1 MRAERRSPHRPW
13 GGWVALREA
22 FLDRVAGVRPG
33 DVLNPAV
40 YGLDPVPALAVAAGL
55 KRVGNRLKAEAVDAS
70 GRRVDYRKLR
80 ASPAYAELR
89 AVWTPRL
96 CGLEPERLE
105 TREERTAFWI
115 NVYNTLVIDA
125 VIAFG
130 LERARARGW
139 LELLRFFR
147 RAAYRIGRHRYSLED
162 IEHGLLRANRG
173 SPFLPGPQFGPGDP
187 RRRYALEAVDP
198 RVHFALS
205 CGSRSCPPI
214 GVYDPA
220 GLDAQLD
227 VAAASFVREEVRLDP
242 GRRRVLLSPLF
253 RWYLGDFGGRAGLVR
268 FLLRYLPEGEARD
281 WFARNHPRLRWR
293 FTRYDWGVNVWGAA
307 EPVA

>member
-1 MRAERRSPHRPW
+1 MAF
-13 GGWVALREA
+13 REA
-22 FLDRVAGVRPG
+22 WLDRIAGVRPG

-40 YGLDPVPALAVAAGL
+40 YGLEAVPALAVAAGL
-55 KRVGNRLKAEAVDAS
+55 KRVGNRLKAEVVDAS
-70 GRRVDYRKLR
+70 GRRVDCRRLR
-80 ASPAYAELR
+80 ANPAYAELR

-96 CGLEPERLE
+96 CGLDLDGLE
-105 TREERTAFWI
+105 TREARTAFWI
-115 NVYNTLVIDA
+115 NVYHTLAIDA

-130 LERARARGW
+130 LERTRVRSGW
-139 LELLRFFR
+139 DLLRFFR
-147 RAAYRIGRHRYSLED
+147 RAAYRVGRYRYSLED

-173 SPFLPGPQFGPGDP
+173 SPFLPGPQFGPGDH
-187 RRRYALEAVDP
+187 RRRYALAAVDP
-198 RVHFALS
+198 RVHFTLN

-214 GVYDPA
+214 GVYDPE
-220 GLDAQLD
+220 GLDAQLE

-281 WFARNHPRLRWR
+281 WFAQNHLRLRWR